1 MNSHSHENYFDFYSA
16 VRVQLLIEHSV
27 MKSNRVLSVFW
38 NSLNQNIEERA
49 SRSVVV
55 WMSHCWFSDILLLL
69 LQLINSQR
77 FNNDVLNSWLGG
89 GQASS
94 HTVTDPTVVDWLV
107 IHFLQMI
114 YWNFKIRCFR
124 FGKGVGMHSIYCNT
138 GILSKQWLASFVHM
152 LITAPVKVKSQ
163 P

>member
-38 NSLNQNIEERA
+38 NILNQNIEERA
-49 SRSVVV
+49 RRSVGV

-77 FNNDVLNSWLGG
+77 FNNDVLNS
-89 GQASS
+89 
-94 HTVTDPTVVDWLV
+94 
-107 IHFLQMI
+107 
-114 YWNFKIRCFR
+114 
-124 FGKGVGMHSIYCNT
+124 
-138 GILSKQWLASFVHM
+138 
-152 LITAPVKVKSQ
+152 
-163 P
+163 